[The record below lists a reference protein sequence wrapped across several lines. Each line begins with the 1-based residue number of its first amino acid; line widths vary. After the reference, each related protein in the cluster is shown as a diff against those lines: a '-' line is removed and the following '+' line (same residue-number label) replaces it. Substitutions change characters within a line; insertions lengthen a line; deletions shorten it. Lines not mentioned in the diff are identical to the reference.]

1 MKLKINVIDLDGTL
15 IPYDSFR
22 KYVYHFL
29 FNRSAVIP
37 IAILILLRVTRS
49 IGLCTFKKHVMGIS
63 RKVPFYSQNLVEFS
77 DHVLR
82 ELDQNILL
90 QIKRHTDDKT
100 INVLC
105 SASPE
110 DYVSLIAS
118 KLNWQFIASK
128 LDQQS
133 SEFLHMHG
141 ANKLSAIQK
150 KYPAGVYV
158 YNFAISDSESDAGL
172 IDKFQ
177 YKILK
182 K

>member
-1 MKLKINVIDLDGTL
+1 MKPRINVIDLDGTL

-29 FNRSAVIP
+29 VKRSAFIH
-37 IAILILLRVTRS
+37 IAILILLRLTRS
-49 IGLCTFKKHVMGIS
+49 ISPAIFKKHVVKKS
-63 RKVPFYSQNLVEFS
+63 RKVPSYSQNLVEFS
-77 DHVLR
+77 NCVIRDF
-82 ELDQNILL
+82 DQKIVL
-90 QIKRHTDDKT
+90 QIKEHTDDKT